1 MRGKVTIQQIAD
13 LTGVSK
19 FAVSRALSG
28 KSGVSSQTREMILRA
43 AGQLGYFKSRPM
55 TEEAERLQPES
66 REGSGTILVLF
77 PNIRYQNKDSLYWGP
92 LFDGI
97 SARLN
102 QKGRDILT
110 LTEPTGDRLFTLLNP
125 DAIQGI
131 VTVGSIST
139 PILLEIKRL
148 NIPVVMVDH
157 LDPAFH
163 CDMVFTDNL
172 SCMRELMI
180 KLISRGYKKYQFIG
194 NIRDAQ
200 SYYERWITFR
210 ATLEEFDIPH
220 QQIPAL
226 ISPEVENIHGL
237 LPDMLEGQEL
247 PEVFVCVNDTVATFA
262 IETMQRIGI
271 SVPGQVAVTGFDN
284 TYEEMPILATV
295 NVNEELLGRR
305 AVDLLLWRIQN
316 RTTSFEKLLIQADV
330 MVRESFALVKETV
343 S

>member
-43 AGQLGYFKSRPM
+43 AGQLGYFKTRSLS
-55 TEEAERLQPES
+55 EEAERVQPES
-66 REGSGTILVLF
+66 REGTGTILVLF

-110 LTEPTGDRLFTLLNP
+110 LTEPSGDRLFTLLNP
-125 DAIQGI
+125 EAIQGI

-180 KLISRGYKKYQFIG
+180 KLISRGYKNYQFIG

-210 ATLEEFDIPH
+210 ATLEEFDIPLK
-220 QQIPAL
+220 QIPVL
-226 ISPEVENIHGL
+226 ISPEMEDIHKR
-237 LPDMLEGQEL
+237 LPGIIEEHGL
-247 PEVFVCVNDTVATFA
+247 PEVFVCVNDTVASFV
-262 IETMQRIGI
+262 IEIMKWIGVD
-271 SVPGQVAVTGFDN
+271 VPGQVAVTGFDN
-284 TYEEMPILATV
+284 TYESLPILATV

-305 AVDLLLWRIQN
+305 AVDLLLWRNRN

-330 MVRESFALVKETV
+330 MVREAYSLTRETV